1 MGYHIGDRNPEL
13 VWDLLFQL
21 DAYKSMERDGIR
33 ARVLKELADVIVR
46 CLSIIFQQS
55 LESGEVSINWKL
67 SNVVLVFE
75 LGKKEDFGNNS
86 PVSVTLVPGKIREN
100 IVLKSLLTEKHLKV
114 QSLITACPGS

>member
-1 MGYHIGDRNPEL
+1 M
-13 VWDLLFQL
+13 WDLLFQL

-67 SNVVLVFE
+67 SNVVLVFK

-114 QSLITACPGS
+114 QSLIIACPGS